1 MHTLVTEHE
10 ISQGNRPMSFQI
22 AIGSNLR
29 KSPYFDATVADGIAS
44 FSVYNH
50 MLIPAHFGDP
60 DGEYQQ
66 LIDNVVMWDVAG
78 QRQVE
83 LAGPD
88 AEKLV
93 RYLTPRDLSGIAIG
107 QAKYV
112 PICDHNGILI
122 NDPVLQRI
130 SDDCFWLSIADSD
143 IALWAGAIAA
153 ERGLE
158 VRVTELDVSPMAV
171 QGPRATD
178 VVADLF
184 GDWVRDLKYFWFR
197 ETELDG
203 IPLLLA
209 RSGWSKQGGFELYLR
224 DGARGTELWNRV
236 KDAGAPYGIVP
247 GAPSDIE
254 RIESGLLSYGADAR
268 SGANPF
274 EVGLGHLVNLDR
286 DEDFVG
292 KVALKKILDEGI
304 RRRRVGLVL
313 AGGEI
318 SGFTHPHGLYLG
330 EDVVGTVTEA
340 VYSARL
346 DMNIAVALLSSE
358 IADDEQGLE
367 ANIGEERRPAKIS
380 TLPFC

>member
-1 MHTLVTEHE
+1 
-10 ISQGNRPMSFQI
+10 MSFQI

-29 KSPYFDATVADGIAS
+29 KSPYFDATVADGIAA

-60 DGEYQQ
+60 DGEYKQ

-83 LAGPD
+83 LTGPD

-112 PICDHNGILI
+112 PICNHNGILI

-153 ERGLE
+153 EGGLE
-158 VRVTELDVSPMAV
+158 VRVTEPDVSPMAV

-203 IPLLLA
+203 IPILLA

-236 KDAGAPYGIVP
+236 KDAGAPHGIVP

-286 DEDFVG
+286 DDDFVG
-292 KVALKKILDEGI
+292 KVALKKILNEGI

-313 AGGEI
+313 AGCEI

-340 VYSARL
+340 VHSARL
-346 DMNIAVALLSSE
+346 DMNIAVALIASE

-367 ANIGEERRPAKIS
+367 ADIGEERRPAKIS

>member
-1 MHTLVTEHE
+1 
-10 ISQGNRPMSFQI
+10 MSFQI

-60 DGEYQQ
+60 DGEYKQ

-78 QRQVE
+78 QCQVE
-83 LAGPD
+83 LTGPD

-93 RYLTPRDLSGIAIG
+93 RFLTPRDLSGIAIG

-158 VRVTELDVSPMAV
+158 VRVTEPDVSPMAV

-203 IPLLLA
+203 IPILLA

-274 EVGLGHLVNLDR
+274 EVGLGCFVDLER
-286 DEDFVG
+286 DDDFVG
-292 KVALKKILDEGI
+292 KAALKRIVDEGI

-313 AGGEI
+313 AGDKI
-318 SGFTHPHGLYLG
+318 SGIAHPHGVYLG
-330 EDVVGTVTEA
+330 KDVVGTMTEA
-340 VYSARL
+340 VYSPRL
-346 DMNIAVALLSSE
+346 DMNIAVALLGSE
-358 IADDEQGLE
+358 ISDDQHGLE
-367 ANIGEERRPAKIS
+367 ADIGEECRSAKIS

>member
-1 MHTLVTEHE
+1 
-10 ISQGNRPMSFQI
+10 MSFQI

-66 LIDNVVMWDVAG
+66 LVDNVVMWDVAG

-158 VRVTELDVSPMAV
+158 VRVTEPDVSPMAV

-274 EVGLGHLVNLDR
+274 EVGLGHLVDLER

-313 AGGEI
+313 AGGKI
-318 SGFTHPHGLYLG
+318 SGFTHLHGLYLG

-346 DMNIAVALLSSE
+346 DMNIAVALLASE

-367 ANIGEERRPAKIS
+367 ADIGEERRPAKIS